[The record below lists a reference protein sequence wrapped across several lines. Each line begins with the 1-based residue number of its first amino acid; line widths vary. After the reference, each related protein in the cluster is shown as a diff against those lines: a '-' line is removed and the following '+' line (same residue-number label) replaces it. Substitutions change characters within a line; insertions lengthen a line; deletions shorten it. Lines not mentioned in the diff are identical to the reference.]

1 MRISDVSSDVCSSDL
16 PGRQPGLQSARKVH
30 FLVPARSSPEWLP
43 RISAQVQRGAGA
55 LFGPL
60 FPQALQLGEE
70 TYGIGA
76 LLAGF
81 QRAELLQQFLLARAE
96 FGRHFHL
103 DLHHQITDAAAVE
116 RGHAASPA
124 RSEEHTS
131 ELQSLMRIS
140 YAVCCWKKKNT
151 YRQ

>member
-1 MRISDVSSDVCSSDL
+1 MLFRSIADRIGGGGVDQ
-16 PGRQPGLQSARKVH
+16 PGRQPGLQSALKVH

-70 TYGIGA
+70 NCGIGA

-81 QRAELLQQFLLARAE
+81 QREELLQQILLARDE

-103 DLHHQITDAAAVE
+103 DLHHKITDAAAVE
-116 RGHAASPA
+116 RGHAAYP
-124 RSEEHTS
+124 E
-131 ELQSLMRIS
+131 
-140 YAVCCWKKKNT
+140 T
-151 YRQ
+151 YIDSKRTRLNSSTYSASRLLTY

>member
-1 MRISDVSSDVCSSDL
+1 MRISDWSSDVCSSDL
-16 PGRQPGLQSARKVH
+16 PGRQPGLQSALKVH

-70 TYGIGA
+70 TCGIGA

-81 QRAELLQQFLLARAE
+81 KRAEQIGRASVRE
-96 FGRHFHL
+96 RVCP
-103 DLHHQITDAAAVE
+103 AVE
-116 RGHAASPA
+116 FRVVAV
-124 RSEEHTS
+124 
-131 ELQSLMRIS
+131 SL
-140 YAVCCWKKKNT
+140 K
-151 YRQ
+151 